1 MQASVMRH
9 ALAIALALPLCGCL
23 AGKLR
28 TPVEDHYAQTR
39 AITDTCKSGGYGV
52 ECPADL
58 VEVLEAV
65 IDGTLDT
72 VELEWSE
79 QPAVCVVMASGGYP
93 GK

>member
-1 MQASVMRH
+1 MRH

-58 VEVLEAV
+58 VEDLEAMKAQACA
-65 IDGTLDT
+65 LDAIT
-72 VELEWSE
+72 KSE
-79 QPAVCVVMASGGYP
+79 APDECTAPKP
-93 GK
+93 GESDK